1 GGRRVERLIVLLRV
15 DPSEKLLERRL
26 RREHDGCFAA
36 HHLAETTL
44 RRELFLACRAFAQ
57 VRLDAREISRGDALV
72 RYPRQQ
78 IPAAAVCVVLFVR
91 DADHSLAPARR
102 WSVRRSFSRA
112 WNIRVFTVFTG
123 HFMISATSSHE

>member
-1 GGRRVERLIVLLRV
+1 RRPLLL
-15 DPSEKLLERRL
+15 PYP
-26 RREHDGCFAA
+26 
-36 HHLAETTL
+36 TL
-44 RRELFLACRAFAQ
+44 FRS
-57 VRLDAREISRGDALV
+57 DAREISRGDALV

-102 WSVRRSFSRA
+102 GSERRSFSRA

-123 HFMISATSSHE
+123 HFMISARSEEHTSELQSREN